1 MNECC
6 CLILNYNDS
15 DTVCKLVEKIK
26 NYKVFKYILIV
37 DNCSTDNSY
46 ERIFTLKSDKII
58 VIQTTFNGG
67 YGAGN
72 NYGIKYA
79 KNVLECK
86 YVLLSNPDVSFSE
99 SLVHRLLEVCSLD
112 SDAALATAIQHDS
125 ENKAI
130 QDIAWR
136 IPTAFEYAV
145 MSTRLGRKI
154 LNQNY
159 RRNWLDRKNICEVEC
174 VPGAMLLYDADKF
187 CNVGGYD
194 EGMFL
199 FCEETTIGF
208 KLKQAGYKTIL
219 CTDVFYI
226 HEHSVTINKSIND
239 KIKQMQLIFDNRNLF
254 MKKYL
259 KAGPAVL
266 KFAKYLQKRTLR
278 IMLKQSNVF

>member
-1 MNECC
+1 
-6 CLILNYNDS
+6 
-15 DTVCKLVEKIK
+15 
-26 NYKVFKYILIV
+26 
-37 DNCSTDNSY
+37 
-46 ERIFTLKSDKII
+46 
-58 VIQTTFNGG
+58 
-67 YGAGN
+67 
-72 NYGIKYA
+72 
-79 KNVLECK
+79 
-86 YVLLSNPDVSFSE
+86 
-99 SLVHRLLEVCSLD
+99 
-112 SDAALATAIQHDS
+112 
-125 ENKAI
+125 
-130 QDIAWR
+130 
-136 IPTAFEYAV
+136 
-145 MSTRLGRKI
+145 
-154 LNQNY
+154 
-159 RRNWLDRKNICEVEC
+159 
-174 VPGAMLLYDADKF
+174 MLLYDADKF